1 MASIYNNIIHMKKQL
16 FFCLLSLFLF
26 SNLYSQSYKP
36 DISKVQDFIAEVYV
50 DVVGDLGYDTS
61 EGIERFTKILNRF
74 EIVNS
79 TTNPENFSLLSQV
92 PVIKTYNKDL
102 KFDDNFDPKN
112 FNPFK
117 YKFEV
122 FSKDKTV
129 YYLVDNTDY
138 IIIIHPEQKL

>member
-1 MASIYNNIIHMKKQL
+1 MG
-16 FFCLLSLFLF
+16 LLLF

-36 DISKVQDFIAEVYV
+36 DVSKVQDFIAEVYV
-50 DVVGDLGYDTS
+50 DVVDDLGYDTP
-61 EGIERFTKILNRF
+61 ENIEQFTNILKRI
-74 EIVNS
+74 EIISS
-79 TTNPENFSLLSQV
+79 TTTPENYRKLFDA
-92 PVIKTYNKDL
+92 PVINLYNKEL
-102 KFDDNFDPKN
+102 KADVPFDPQN

-117 YKFEV
+117 YKIDV